1 MYQVKLTK
9 EQLQTI
15 QEATNL
21 LLRVQ
26 LGQWDEI
33 FRHLPL
39 EDTYDADSL
48 YALKRSFANKL
59 SLFMKDNV
67 DGIFSSFGVGHSEL
81 PETNSIAL
89 DIHNTIRHKL
99 AWENEQSPISL
110 SLIGV
115 QYDKPMNYS
124 DQPLPVIE
132 KLMDDPETDLS

>member
-9 EQLQTI
+9 DQLQTI

-39 EDTYDADSL
+39 EDTYDSDSL

-99 AWENEQSPISL
+99 AWENEQHSTYL
-110 SLIGV
+110 MGV
-115 QYDKPMNYS
+115 QYDNPMNYS

-132 KLMDDPETDLS
+132 KLVDDPETDLS

>member
-9 EQLQTI
+9 DQLQTI

-39 EDTYDADSL
+39 EDTYDFDSL

-81 PETNSIAL
+81 PKTNSIAL

-99 AWENEQSPISL
+99 AWENEHHSINL
-110 SLIGV
+110 MEV
-115 QYDKPMNYS
+115 QYDNPMNYS

-132 KLMDDPETDLS
+132 KLVDDPETDLS

>member
-9 EQLQTI
+9 DQLQTI

-39 EDTYDADSL
+39 EDTYDSDSL

-81 PETNSIAL
+81 PKTNSIAL

-99 AWENEQSPISL
+99 AWENEHHSINL
-110 SLIGV
+110 MEV
-115 QYDKPMNYS
+115 QYDNPMNYS

-132 KLMDDPETDLS
+132 KLVDDPETDLS